1 MNNMFFFF
9 FFDEQSIYEKK
20 IVKEAFELVLI
31 RKIKS
36 DKYYDMSEFI
46 NPKNKKDYIID
57 MLTKI
62 QSPIKELFKNR
73 YPNIENAL
81 EEWNM
86 FEGRTLDKEYSL
98 SYQEAWSI
106 IYWIYNCYENKKQRE
121 EATKKMLGTVWSL
134 YDLDELKFYKSFIYL
149 KNELD
154 INTISSVAEFCREL
168 KYIEKEGNSIFY
180 RGHSDTSFLLLP
192 SIMRKKEWYKHE
204 QEIYNEIIIECPEE
218 FSKFKNHLEYLV
230 HMQHYGI
237 PTRLLDITKNPLVA
251 LYFACEDLSDKNG
264 EMIVFSVPK
273 NEIKYSKSDTVS
285 ILSCLSVFD
294 EVEKGGFRRLAN
306 SKIEK
311 KKFNEEIRRL
321 VHEVRLEKPAFLSEI
336 EKEELLKAYFVLPE
350 KNNKRIIKQDGAF
363 IICGL
368 IDEKNNVINNY
379 KYKENDKIQI
389 YIIESKNKNKIIKEL
404 DKLSISKAVLFPEIE
419 EVAEYIKKK
428 Y

>member
-1 MNNMFFFF
+1 
-9 FFDEQSIYEKK
+9 
-20 IVKEAFELVLI
+20 
-31 RKIKS
+31 
-36 DKYYDMSEFI
+36 
-46 NPKNKKDYIID
+46 
-57 MLTKI
+57 
-62 QSPIKELFKNR
+62 
-73 YPNIENAL
+73 
-81 EEWNM
+81 
-86 FEGRTLDKEYSL
+86 
-98 SYQEAWSI
+98 
-106 IYWIYNCYENKKQRE
+106 
-121 EATKKMLGTVWSL
+121 
-134 YDLDELKFYKSFIYL
+134 
-149 KNELD
+149 
-154 INTISSVAEFCREL
+154 
-168 KYIEKEGNSIFY
+168 
-180 RGHSDTSFLLLP
+180 
-192 SIMRKKEWYKHE
+192 
-204 QEIYNEIIIECPEE
+204 
-218 FSKFKNHLEYLV
+218 
-230 HMQHYGI
+230 MQHYGI

-294 EVEKGGFRRLAN
+294 EVEKGRFRRLAN

>member
-1 MNNMFFFF
+1 MNNNMFFFF

-134 YDLDELKFYKSFIYL
+134 YDLDELEFYKSFIYL

-168 KYIEKEGNSIFY
+168 KYIEKKEIQFSIVDILIPHFY
-180 RGHSDTSFLLLP
+180 YYHQL
-192 SIMRKKEWYKHE
+192 
-204 QEIYNEIIIECPEE
+204 
-218 FSKFKNHLEYLV
+218 
-230 HMQHYGI
+230 
-237 PTRLLDITKNPLVA
+237 
-251 LYFACEDLSDKNG
+251 
-264 EMIVFSVPK
+264 
-273 NEIKYSKSDTVS
+273 
-285 ILSCLSVFD
+285 
-294 EVEKGGFRRLAN
+294 
-306 SKIEK
+306 
-311 KKFNEEIRRL
+311 
-321 VHEVRLEKPAFLSEI
+321 
-336 EKEELLKAYFVLPE
+336 
-350 KNNKRIIKQDGAF
+350 
-363 IICGL
+363 
-368 IDEKNNVINNY
+368 
-379 KYKENDKIQI
+379 
-389 YIIESKNKNKIIKEL
+389 
-404 DKLSISKAVLFPEIE
+404 
-419 EVAEYIKKK
+419 
-428 Y
+428 

>member
-1 MNNMFFFF
+1 M
-9 FFDEQSIYEKK
+9 
-20 IVKEAFELVLI
+20 V
-31 RKIKS
+31 
-36 DKYYDMSEFI
+36 
-46 NPKNKKDYIID
+46 
-57 MLTKI
+57 
-62 QSPIKELFKNR
+62 
-73 YPNIENAL
+73 
-81 EEWNM
+81 
-86 FEGRTLDKEYSL
+86 
-98 SYQEAWSI
+98 YQQD
-106 IYWIYNCYENKKQRE
+106 YWILQK
-121 EATKKMLGTVWSL
+121 
-134 YDLDELKFYKSFIYL
+134 
-149 KNELD
+149 
-154 INTISSVAEFCREL
+154 
-168 KYIEKEGNSIFY
+168 
-180 RGHSDTSFLLLP
+180 
-192 SIMRKKEWYKHE
+192 
-204 QEIYNEIIIECPEE
+204 
-218 FSKFKNHLEYLV
+218 
-230 HMQHYGI
+230 I
-237 PTRLLDITKNPLVA
+237 P